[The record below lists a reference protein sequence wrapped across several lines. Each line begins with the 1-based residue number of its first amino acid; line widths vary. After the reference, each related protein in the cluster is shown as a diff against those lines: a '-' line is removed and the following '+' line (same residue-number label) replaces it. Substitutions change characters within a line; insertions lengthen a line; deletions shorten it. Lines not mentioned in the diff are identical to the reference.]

1 MVVVPDKNR
10 NKNFGKPIETLIPYE
25 PIHYHMLPPNERI
38 YATNMGA
45 QEKLNTN
52 LATATTATTKQS
64 VTLEKLQKP
73 AEKKA
78 LN

>member
-1 MVVVPDKNR
+1 
-10 NKNFGKPIETLIPYE
+10 
-25 PIHYHMLPPNERI
+25 MLPPNEPLI
-38 YATNMGA
+38 NVTNMDA

-52 LATATTATTKQS
+52 LATATTATTKQP

>member
-1 MVVVPDKNR
+1 MPDKNR
-10 NKNFGKPIETLIPYE
+10 NKNFGQPIETLIPYE
-25 PIHYHMLPPNERI
+25 PIHYHMLPPNEPLI
-38 YATNMGA
+38 NVTNMDA

-52 LATATTATTKQS
+52 LATATTATTKQP